1 MRTTAITTIAA
12 AVLLATTAVVASA
25 AAGAVPTSG
34 TASEVVKGLQD
45 QGYDVQFN
53 QPTTMSLSRCTV
65 TGVHGLTVT
74 MTSEGNLMMMM
85 QAGHTDTVY
94 VDLSCPGSNN

>member
-12 AVLLATTAVVASA
+12 AVLLAATAVVTSG

-34 TASEVVKGLQD
+34 TASDVVKALQD
-45 QGYDVQFN
+45 QGYNVQFN
-53 QPTTMSLSRCTV
+53 QSPTMPLSRCTV
-65 TGVHGLTVT
+65 SGVNGLTVI

-85 QAGHTDTVY
+85 QAGHSDSVY
-94 VDLSCPGSNN
+94 VDLSCPASDN